1 MSYIDPSFA
10 HIDDKELAVAYT
22 HWLYSD
28 PNSNPSS
35 WDKPEL
41 WKTGPKVKFI
51 KRVINMS
58 ILNAGADLTITRQ
71 LFGGKNAVVFNRQAT
86 VKLTTAPAFP
96 NPPLRIPNEHSSY
109 VTYQQVSDDG
119 QNNVEEPTIEHVFGT
134 IPGQPFTLD
143 PPQLW
148 WGNAEK
154 TYTLGNDFGADI
166 TANLVWTAAILDT
179 AR

>member
-1 MSYIDPSFA
+1 MAYIDPAFA
-10 HIDDKELAVAYT
+10 VFDDKDLAIAYT

-41 WKTGPKVKFI
+41 WKAGPKVKFV

-58 ILNAGADLTITRQ
+58 ILFGGVDLTITRQ

-86 VKLTTAPAFP
+86 VKLTTIPAI
-96 NPPLRIPNEHSSY
+96 PLLIPNEHSSY
-109 VTYQQVSDDG
+109 VTFQQVSDDG
-119 QNNVEEPTIEHVFGT
+119 QNNVEQTTIENVFGT

-154 TYTLGNDFGADI
+154 KYTLGNGFGDDI